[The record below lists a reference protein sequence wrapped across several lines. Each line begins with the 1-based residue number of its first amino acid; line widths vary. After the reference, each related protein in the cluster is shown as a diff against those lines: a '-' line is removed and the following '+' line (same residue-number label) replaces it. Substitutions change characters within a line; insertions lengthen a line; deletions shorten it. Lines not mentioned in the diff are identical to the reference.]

1 MSQDVAKGCSPRSYA
16 WFEATIASLLLASAE
31 RMAHVQPCPNV
42 IFSAFANPFTLD
54 GMRLPQSNARSL
66 SACFTC
72 SIFFLVAFTCPPLHA
87 RSTKALQCSPTNLKF
102 GSVVVA
108 QSATQSVTLTNNG
121 QTSLTIT
128 ALSVSGNGF
137 SQSGLALPATVATG
151 KSVIVNI
158 TFSPGATGWVAG
170 ELTVT
175 TSASGSNLGVGL
187 HGFAVGSNPMTAA
200 PSSVSFGSVQV
211 GSSSTQSLVLTNSG
225 TMPETVTA
233 FQATGSGFSVSGPK
247 LPLFLSRGQ
256 SITLTV
262 TFAPASSGSLSGS
275 IFVPGPGLSIP
286 LSGSGGSTTSGSLT
300 ITPSTLNLGS
310 VDIGSTTTG
319 VSTVT
324 ATGGS
329 VTVSSASSSSSQ
341 FSLSG
346 ASFPM
351 TLTSGQSAQL
361 NIVYAPTTS
370 GAASATLT
378 FITASSSKSTE
389 SLTGTGVS
397 PQVSVSLSW
406 NASTSSVSGYN
417 VYRGTTSGVY
427 TKINTALDPMT
438 TYTDST
444 VSSGKTYYYAA
455 TSVDSSGQ
463 ESTYSAPIQV
473 AIP

>member
-1 MSQDVAKGCSPRSYA
+1 M
-16 WFEATIASLLLASAE
+16 
-31 RMAHVQPCPNV
+31 
-42 IFSAFANPFTLD
+42 
-54 GMRLPQSNARSL
+54 
-66 SACFTC
+66 
-72 SIFFLVAFTCPPLHA
+72 
-87 RSTKALQCSPTNLKF
+87 
-102 GSVVVA
+102 
-108 QSATQSVTLTNNG
+108 
-121 QTSLTIT
+121 
-128 ALSVSGNGF
+128 
-137 SQSGLALPATVATG
+137 PATLAAG
-151 KSVIVNI
+151 KSVAVNV
-158 TFSPGATGWVAG
+158 TFAPGSTGWVGG
-170 ELTVT
+170 ELTLT
-175 TSASGSNLGVGL
+175 TSPFNSNFSVGL

-211 GSSSTQSLVLTNSG
+211 GSSSSQSVVLTNSG
-225 TMPETVTA
+225 TTAETVTA
-233 FQATGSGFSVSGPK
+233 FQSTGSGFSVSGPA

-262 TFAPASSGSLSGS
+262 TFAPSSSGSMSGN

-286 LSGSGGSTTSGSLT
+286 LTGSGGSGTTGQLT

-329 VTVSSASSSSSQ
+329 ITISSASSSSSQ

-351 TLTSGQSAQL
+351 TLASGQSAQL
-361 NIVYAPTTS
+361 NVVYAPTTS
-370 GAASATLT
+370 GSASATLT
-378 FITASSSKSTE
+378 FTTASSSRNTE

-427 TKINTALDPMT
+427 TKINTALDPST
-438 TYTDST
+438 SYTDGT

-455 TSVDSSGQ
+455 TSVDSTGL